1 MVYHVNTHGSLCTT
15 FDISATCQTMV
26 FGDAGGSLCI
36 LDSMWEIS
44 ITEFWAATVLVA
56 IGNQKKNI
64 DGETIHQSGN
74 LCSAVMLQVV
84 MFYSYGVNCVVKGR

>member
-36 LDSMWEIS
+36 LDPMWEIS
-44 ITEFWAATVLVA
+44 ITELWAATVLIA
-56 IGNQKKNI
+56 INIGNQEKKI
-64 DGETIHQSGN
+64 DVETSPIWQPVFS
-74 LCSAVMLQVV
+74 
-84 MFYSYGVNCVVKGR
+84 SYATSCNVL